1 MVASSVHRLIAGSTR
16 TTVARAAA
24 LISTNTKGSARPLWP
39 CPLPFLVWPM
49 VPPRDVSPGLSDLA
63 CTSQAELNK
72 KASRPLVYPM
82 RG

>member
-1 MVASSVHRLIAGSTR
+1 MVASSVHRLTAGSTR

-49 VPPRDVSPGLSDLA
+49 VCPHGCDLGYVICCGAVSGTKGHYVVTRMPLA
-63 CTSQAELNK
+63 F
-72 KASRPLVYPM
+72 P
-82 RG
+82 